1 VALIIKNL
9 LRREFLSMKIAM
21 LGQKKVPSRS
31 GGIEVVVENLS
42 TRMVKKGQK
51 VTLYNRKEDKNN
63 LKNYKGVKII
73 TVPTIKKKGLAAVSA
88 SFFATLFASLN
99 NFDVIHIHAEGPAFF
114 CWLPKIF
121 RKKVV
126 VTIHGLDWQ
135 RDKWKSGLGSQ
146 FIKIGEKE
154 AVKYANSIIVLS
166 KNTQEYFRK
175 KYNRSTILIP
185 NGVNK
190 PKIVLP
196 DLIEKKWNLKK
207 DDYILFLGRIVPEK
221 EIKNLILAYKQINT
235 NKRLVIAG
243 GSSDTAVFYKKMEE
257 LASDDDRILFTGAVK
272 GRILEE
278 LYSNS
283 YLYVLPSNLEGM
295 PLSLLEAMSYG
306 NCVLTSDIPECKEV
320 IENKGLTF
328 KVGNIED
335 LKSKL
340 YLLLNNQQLVY
351 RLKKESKNYI
361 LNKYNWNKITDKTLE
376 VYRENND

>member
-1 VALIIKNL
+1 
-9 LRREFLSMKIAM
+9 M
-21 LGQKKVPSRS
+21 
-31 GGIEVVVENLS
+31 
-42 TRMVKKGQK
+42 
-51 VTLYNRKEDKNN
+51 
-63 LKNYKGVKII
+63 
-73 TVPTIKKKGLAAVSA
+73 
-88 SFFATLFASLN
+88 
-99 NFDVIHIHAEGPAFF
+99 
-114 CWLPKIF
+114 
-121 RKKVV
+121 
-126 VTIHGLDWQ
+126 
-135 RDKWKSGLGSQ
+135 
-146 FIKIGEKE
+146 
-154 AVKYANSIIVLS
+154 
-166 KNTQEYFRK
+166 
-175 KYNRSTILIP
+175 
-185 NGVNK
+185 
-190 PKIVLP
+190 
-196 DLIEKKWNLKK
+196 
-207 DDYILFLGRIVPEK
+207 
-221 EIKNLILAYKQINT
+221 
-235 NKRLVIAG
+235 IAG

>member
-1 VALIIKNL
+1 
-9 LRREFLSMKIAM
+9 M

-207 DDYILFLGRIVPEK
+207 YDYILFLGRIVPEK
-221 EIKNLILAYKQINT
+221 GIKNLILAYKQINT
-235 NKRLVIAG
+235 NKKLVIAG